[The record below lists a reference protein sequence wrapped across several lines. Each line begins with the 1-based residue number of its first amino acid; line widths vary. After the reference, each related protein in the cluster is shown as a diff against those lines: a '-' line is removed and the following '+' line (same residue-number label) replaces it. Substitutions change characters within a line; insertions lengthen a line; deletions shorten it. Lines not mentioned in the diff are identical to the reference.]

1 MVEITLIRKKLC
13 KILEVRE
20 SMGHLGTQEKPLS
33 VCLEPVSEGK
43 ANRGHSQGTCI
54 LSGGSLDSF
63 KYFHFKSKNLK

>member
-43 ANRGHSQGTCI
+43 ANRAIHKELAFYLEARWTHLNISI
-54 LSGGSLDSF
+54 L
-63 KYFHFKSKNLK
+63 KVTI